1 MGMIEFMSKSLFLYL
16 LRACKGE
23 VTNRMS
29 IQFVT
34 IRKNVLHEI
43 CIKELVFK
51 NDKMNIYAILRS
63 RVPRSNKVLVLEDTN
78 K

>member
-1 MGMIEFMSKSLFLYL
+1 MNNALFLYF
-16 LRACKGE
+16 LRACKRE
-23 VTNRMS
+23 VINRIS

-43 CIKELVFK
+43 CIKELGFR
-51 NDKMNIYAILRS
+51 NAKMSIYAILIS
-63 RVPRSNKVLVLEDTN
+63 QVLWRDKILELEDTN

>member
-1 MGMIEFMSKSLFLYL
+1 MRLHEQHLLLYL

-23 VTNRMS
+23 VTNWMS

-43 CIKELVFK
+43 CIKELGFR
-51 NDKMNIYAILRS
+51 NAKMNIYAILIS
-63 RVPRSNKVLVLEDTN
+63 QVP
-78 K
+78 